1 MKKSELL
8 EVFALLKHLEWKA
21 LLIAPTENRLLQFG
35 RYILVGGSAFIVD
48 FGSYCLLG
56 LLGVHYLAAGVVSF
70 IAGFAFNFFVSRLL
84 IFKATAMEKAN
95 AKELL
100 AVLLISLIGLILTEA
115 LLLVGTE
122 IILMDCRVSKI
133 IASIIVLFWNYFA
146 RRKFVYR

>member
-1 MKKSELL
+1 MKKSDFL
-8 EVFALLKHLEWKA
+8 EVLALLKRLKWKA
-21 LLIAPTENRLLQFG
+21 LLIAPTENSLLQFG

-56 LLGVHYLAAGVVSF
+56 LLGVHYLVAGVVSF
-70 IAGFAFNFFVSRLL
+70 IAGFAFNFSVSRLL
-84 IFKATAMEKAN
+84 IFKATVTEKAN

-122 IILMDCRVSKI
+122 IILMDYRASKI

>member
-1 MKKSELL
+1 M
-8 EVFALLKHLEWKA
+8 
-21 LLIAPTENRLLQFG
+21 
-35 RYILVGGSAFIVD
+35 
-48 FGSYCLLG
+48 
-56 LLGVHYLAAGVVSF
+56 SF
-70 IAGFAFNFFVSRLL
+70 IAGFAFNFSVSRLL
-84 IFKATAMEKAN
+84 IFKATVTEKAN

-122 IILMDCRVSKI
+122 IILMDYRASKI